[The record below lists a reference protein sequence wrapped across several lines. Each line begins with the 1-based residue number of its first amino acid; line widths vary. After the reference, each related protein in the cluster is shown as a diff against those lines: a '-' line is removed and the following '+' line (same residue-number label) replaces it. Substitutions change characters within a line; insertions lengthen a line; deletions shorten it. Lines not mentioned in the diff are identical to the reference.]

1 MVKSTLLHNVTL
13 KQLQKLQNATKVL
26 DSICNPALSLV
37 AVMGSPMLTDPSR
50 HRPDLAKFCHFGKIC
65 KTLAIFDSLNL
76 IWQNVEPTL
85 ANFLHY

>member
-37 AVMGSPMLTDPSR
+37 AVMGSPILTDPQPSR
-50 HRPDLAKFCHFGKIC
+50 
-65 KTLAIFDSLNL
+65 
-76 IWQNVEPTL
+76 PTL
-85 ANFLHY
+85 TWRNFATLEKFARLRPFSTV